1 MNLIQQALYRDERPL
16 SSVPSK
22 VILILFVTFFL
33 QIVWILNKPEMI
45 VSEKPMPVP
54 PSERSVKLLSLNAP
68 LVASKITML
77 WLQAFDNQA
86 NISIPFARLDYDLL
100 IAWLELCLRL
110 DPLSQYPLLA
120 ASRLYTLIDD
130 EVKVRKMN
138 QFTYDKFLEDPVRR
152 WPWIAHAIYVAKHRL
167 EDLDTALEYARAL
180 RLNTVEGQAPY
191 WARHMEVYI
200 TEDLGDIEATKI
212 LIGGL
217 LESGAVTDENEIR
230 FLRNRLEEIEEK

>member
-1 MNLIQQALYRDERPL
+1 MNKVRQALYRDERPL
-16 SSVPSK
+16 SSVPRSIML
-22 VILILFVTFFL
+22 VLFMAFILQVTW
-33 QIVWILNKPEMI
+33 VSNKPDLL
-45 VSEKPMPVP
+45 VSEKPLPIP
-54 PSERSVKLLSLNAP
+54 ATENSVKLISLNAP

-86 NISIPFARLDYDLL
+86 NISIPFVRLDYDLL
-100 IAWLELCLRL
+100 VAWLELCLRL

-120 ASRLYTLIDD
+120 ASRLYTSIND
-130 EVKVRKMN
+130 EAKVRQMN
-138 QFTYDKFLEDPVRR
+138 QFIYDKFLEDPARR
-152 WPWIAHAIYVAKHRL
+152 WVWIAHAIYIFKHRL
-167 EDLDTALEYARAL
+167 DDLDTALEYARAL
-180 RLNTVEGQAPY
+180 RLNTREGQAPY

-230 FLRNRLEEIEEK
+230 FLSNRLEELGEE